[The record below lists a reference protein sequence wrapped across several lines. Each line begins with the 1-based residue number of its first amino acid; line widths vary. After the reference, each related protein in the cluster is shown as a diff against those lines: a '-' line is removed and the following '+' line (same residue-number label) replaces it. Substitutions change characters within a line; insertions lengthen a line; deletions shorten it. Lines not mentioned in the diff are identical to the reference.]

1 MAGQLGERMKF
12 SIQEVLCVAACA
24 LFIAGQPVVGAIFLS
39 LGVMGAIFR
48 TAMEVQAKNEKV
60 KAEEEALEN
69 VSNLGSQIG
78 SILSA
83 FANEIDEKTPKKYN

>member
-1 MAGQLGERMKF
+1 MRMRF
-12 SIQEVLCVAACA
+12 SIQEVLCIASCA
-24 LFIAGQPVVGAIFLS
+24 LFIAGQAVVGAIFLS
-39 LGVMGAIFR
+39 LGVCGAIFR
-48 TAMEVQAKNEKV
+48 TAMEVQAKNEQA

-83 FANEIDEKTPKKYN
+83 FADEVNDKTPKKYN